1 MNWKG
6 RLKYSGRM
14 NKKGIEI
21 TQKTMN
27 PTISYVVV
35 GTLEANVSSVI
46 ISRPIMHTNAKGL
59 YLSHNT
65 QSAGSAGGGTTR
77 ENLGCL
83 RCVPLRQTAC
93 IYILCNKG

>member
-35 GTLEANVSSVI
+35 GTLEANVFGIFAKDGQIAVI
-46 ISRPIMHTNAKGL
+46 QTL
-59 YLSHNT
+59 Y
-65 QSAGSAGGGTTR
+65 QY
-77 ENLGCL
+77 
-83 RCVPLRQTAC
+83 Q
-93 IYILCNKG
+93 